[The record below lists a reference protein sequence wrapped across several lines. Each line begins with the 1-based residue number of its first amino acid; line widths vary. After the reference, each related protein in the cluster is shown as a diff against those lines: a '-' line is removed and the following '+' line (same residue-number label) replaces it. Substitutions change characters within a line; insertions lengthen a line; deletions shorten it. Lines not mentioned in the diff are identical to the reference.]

1 MCNIAG
7 YIGNKQAAP
16 ILLEMLRKQQSFD
29 GGFSVGIAT
38 IHQGKLYSK
47 KILGT
52 VEDFEKQFDISEF
65 PGTIGIAHTRP
76 ANSYLEHAHP
86 FVSNDGA
93 HALVLNGIVRDD
105 ELCGKRNKI
114 ADWVSEKGY
123 SYRSRHQTEKSTFP
137 MLSDG
142 DYVASGEVLVNLV
155 EIYMKQGMSLHE
167 AHARAAGDMY
177 SERVSVTVSADTP
190 DCISV
195 ARITRPM
202 EVLLGDGETYI
213 ASTRF
218 AFPEAC
224 GAMMMSLPTMQICEI
239 TRDGV
244 KVSGLKIDGDAVP
257 EVTPLSDKIAYDT
270 LVELLSRGKEN
281 AVVFDD
287 CEIALENTGGLW
299 QDKKRYTQHARLAYD
314 ILWQLHKEGRL
325 KRFIG
330 PQKMRSGI
338 RQSTYMYIE

>member
-7 YIGNKQAAP
+7 YVGNKQAAP

-38 IHQGKLYSK
+38 IHEGKLYSK

-52 VEDFEKQFDISEF
+52 VEDFEKQFDLSEF

-93 HALVLNGIVRDD
+93 HALALNGIVRDD

-114 ADWVSEKGY
+114 ADSLVSGGY
-123 SYRSRHQTEKSTFP
+123 AFRSRHQAEKSTFP
-137 MLSDG
+137 KLSDG
-142 DYVASGEVLVNLV
+142 DYVVSGEVMVNLV
-155 EIYMKQGMSLHE
+155 EKYMKEGMDINK
-167 AHARAAGDMY
+167 AHARSASDMY
-177 SERVSVTVSADTP
+177 SERVSVTISADTP
-190 DCISV
+190 DAISV

-202 EVLLGDGETYI
+202 EVLLGNGETFI

-218 AFPEAC
+218 AFPEIE
-224 GAMMMSLPTMQICEI
+224 GATMMPLPIMQICEI
-239 TRDGV
+239 TKDCIRVTGE
-244 KVSGLKIDGDAVP
+244 KIEGDSVP
-257 EVTPLSDKIAYDT
+257 EVTPVSNKIAYDT
-270 LVELLSRGKEN
+270 LVELLSHGKEN

-287 CEIALENTGGLW
+287 CEIKLENTEGLW
-299 QDKKRYTQHARLAYD
+299 QNKKRYTQHARLAYD

-325 KRFIG
+325 KRFIA
-330 PQKMRSGI
+330 PQKMSSGI
-338 RQSTYMYIE
+338 RQSTYMYID